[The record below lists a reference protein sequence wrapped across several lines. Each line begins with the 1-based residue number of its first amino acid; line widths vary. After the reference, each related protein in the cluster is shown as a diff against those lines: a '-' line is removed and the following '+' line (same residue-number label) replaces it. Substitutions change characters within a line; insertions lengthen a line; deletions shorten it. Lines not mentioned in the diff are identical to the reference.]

1 MGTENIIFSHVLKLL
16 KQKEIENDQTPVI
29 IVDFGGMYSLSFLRI
44 ANLLEKTG
52 DLISRGKVVVVVTNL
67 AFTPEFGIEVLDH
80 EDNPLP
86 SADKLFFRSHYHLA
100 HYIQSD
106 AAELRYKNIR
116 LPDGSTLSLNGNID
130 LLHETF
136 ALVHGLKNDVD
147 LPMIGAVMSK
157 RGVIFT
163 STKDMHMNG
172 FDESDAEFF
181 SRVQAHKKGEKNL
194 LDRGF
199 KLQAIDERSKYNIYL
214 APDSGEVD
222 LNA

>member
-1 MGTENIIFSHVLKLL
+1 
-16 KQKEIENDQTPVI
+16 
-29 IVDFGGMYSLSFLRI
+29 
-44 ANLLEKTG
+44 
-52 DLISRGKVVVVVTNL
+52 
-67 AFTPEFGIEVLDH
+67 
-80 EDNPLP
+80 
-86 SADKLFFRSHYHLA
+86 
-100 HYIQSD
+100 
-106 AAELRYKNIR
+106 
-116 LPDGSTLSLNGNID
+116 
-130 LLHETF
+130 
-136 ALVHGLKNDVD
+136 
-147 LPMIGAVMSK
+147 MIGAVMSK